1 MQGALGVL
9 CLLLGVLWT
18 RAVHRVRTNVLQR
31 VSMSRRL
38 ATITQRMDGPT
49 QARTVH
55 AVVALQR
62 AVRRWRRAVQVGRW
76 LAMEAYDASAPHRSL
91 LLWLLHALVA
101 LYLASC
107 LYIVLLYGTS
117 GLTVPARGMS
127 PLPAMPVTRMFSTA
141 STRFTVACISYPL
154 RVCLS
159 AFPRAAI
166 KFSRELETAWLL
178 SSALGFFL
186 DVFVY
191 HTLTL
196 FLKSILKL
204 RTCQCNIKLRLS
216 LCHSRRHLLRAAKI
230 AAAPCLVPLLMRLL
244 PRCEST

>member
-62 AVRRWRRAVQVGRW
+62 AVRRWRRAVQVARW

-117 GLTVPARGMS
+117 GLTIPAKG
-127 PLPAMPVTRMFSTA
+127 LL
-141 STRFTVACISYPL
+141 AC
-154 RVCLS
+154 R
-159 AFPRAAI
+159 
-166 KFSRELETAWLL
+166 SR
-178 SSALGFFL
+178 S
-186 DVFVY
+186 
-191 HTLTL
+191 
-196 FLKSILKL
+196 
-204 RTCQCNIKLRLS
+204 
-216 LCHSRRHLLRAAKI
+216 
-230 AAAPCLVPLLMRLL
+230 CLVFDFPSRAH
-244 PRCEST
+244 PT